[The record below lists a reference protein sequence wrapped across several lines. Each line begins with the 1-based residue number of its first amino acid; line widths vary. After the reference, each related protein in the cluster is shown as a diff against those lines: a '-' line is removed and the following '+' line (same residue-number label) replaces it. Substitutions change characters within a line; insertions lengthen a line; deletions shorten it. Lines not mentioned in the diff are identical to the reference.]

1 MDNGKRLL
9 WLEMGENACCS
20 DAGCVFGHPG
30 GMATNGGC
38 HCLERVIG
46 PYLRARLYK
55 LSRVARQ
62 ALADVQALEEELARA
77 RAK

>member
-9 WLEMGENACCS
+9 WLEMGENACCC

-38 HCLERVIG
+38 RCLEHVS
-46 PYLRARLYK
+46 PTLRARLYK

-62 ALADVQALEEELARA
+62 ALADVEVVREELARA
-77 RAK
+77 K